1 MQRLQLF
8 GLLSTA
14 LLVSFSPAALAHPGC
29 PVEEEPGEVRVI
41 DSSWVITDE
50 GHLQRGRHYAHTFQ
64 GEVNQQ
70 VTISAESWH
79 FDAYLELYDTD
90 GRLLAENDDA
100 YGMGNSRVQVTI
112 PQSGTYTVVV
122 RGFSDNA
129 EGPFS
134 VRIEGGRI
142 AQLPPL
148 PYFPR

>member
-14 LLVSFSPAALAHPGC
+14 LLVSFSPPALAHPGC
-29 PVEEEPGEVRVI
+29 PVEEPGEVRVI

-50 GHLQRGRHYAHTFQ
+50 SQLQQGRHYVHTFQ

-79 FDAYLELYDTD
+79 FDTYLELYDTN

-100 YGMGNSRVQVTI
+100 YGIGNSRVQVTI
-112 PQSGTYTVVV
+112 PQTGTYTIVV
-122 RGFSDNA
+122 RGFNDNA

-134 VRIEGGRI
+134 VRIEGNRV

-148 PYFPR
+148 PSVPR